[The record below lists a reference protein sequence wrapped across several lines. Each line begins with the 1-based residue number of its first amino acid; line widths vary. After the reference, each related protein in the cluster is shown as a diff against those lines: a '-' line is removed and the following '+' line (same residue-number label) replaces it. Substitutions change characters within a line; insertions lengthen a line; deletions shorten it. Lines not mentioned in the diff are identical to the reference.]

1 MAIPDTLKPTVGDF
15 ITTYGTEE
23 ASQLS
28 TLEDPLTESYLP
40 QKIEAA
46 IDDAF
51 CLVEGYDARVNNIC
65 AKFAIRKRIRRT
77 VLIIARYYM
86 DNLRPSNTVT
96 TRYEHEIEYLE
107 KIVCECDTMYCN
119 LSEQDKIDTGLDQMS
134 FARPTNVDSECRVY
148 TRERSLRTW
157 RRDQRW
163 RNYNLNNEDDRNR
176 Y

>member
-1 MAIPDTLKPTVGDF
+1 
-15 ITTYGTEE
+15 
-23 ASQLS
+23 
-28 TLEDPLTESYLP
+28 
-40 QKIEAA
+40 
-46 IDDAF
+46 
-51 CLVEGYDARVNNIC
+51 
-65 AKFAIRKRIRRT
+65 
-77 VLIIARYYM
+77 M

-134 FARPTNVDSECRVY
+134 FARPINVDSECRVY